1 MTMDFVSAL
10 PRTPSGYEV
19 VWVIVDRLT
28 KSAHFIPLRVGC
40 PLAKMAD
47 IYVKEIVR
55 LHGVPKEITS
65 DRDPRFVSRFWRSL
79 HKALGTKLQFST
91 AFHPQTDG
99 QSERTIQIL
108 EDMLRAC
115 ALDFGGKWDD
125 HLYLVEFAYN
135 NSYQA
140 TIQMAPFEA
149 LYGRKCTSPLHWDEV
164 GERVLLGPD
173 LVQHAVDKIQLVKQR
188 MKAAQD
194 RYKSYADQRR
204 RPLEFEVGDHVFLR
218 VSPTKG
224 VYRFGVKGKLSPR

>member
-1 MTMDFVSAL
+1 MDFVSAL

-40 PLAKMAD
+40 PLVKMAD

-65 DRDPRFVSRFWRSL
+65 DRDPWFVSRFWRSL
-79 HKALGTKLQFST
+79 HQALDTKLQFST

-108 EDMLRAC
+108 KDMLRAS
-115 ALDFGGKWDD
+115 ALDFGGRWDD
-125 HLYLVEFAYN
+125 HLHLMEFTYN

-140 TIQMAPFEA
+140 TIQMLSFEA
-149 LYGRKCTSPLHWDEV
+149 LYGRKCKSPLH
-164 GERVLLGPD
+164 
-173 LVQHAVDKIQLVKQR
+173 
-188 MKAAQD
+188 
-194 RYKSYADQRR
+194 
-204 RPLEFEVGDHVFLR
+204 
-218 VSPTKG
+218 
-224 VYRFGVKGKLSPR
+224 